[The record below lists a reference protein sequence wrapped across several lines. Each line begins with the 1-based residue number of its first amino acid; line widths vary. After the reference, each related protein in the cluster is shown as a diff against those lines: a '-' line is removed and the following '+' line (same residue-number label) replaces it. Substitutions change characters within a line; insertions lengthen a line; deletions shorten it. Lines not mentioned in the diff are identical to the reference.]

1 MKVIR
6 NTTLQAFNV
15 PFKTPKGLQEV
26 YVKPRQTIEVP
37 DSYTSIVLDNLIK
50 RRMFKMSVI
59 QEVAAT
65 STVASKSTK
74 K

>member
-6 NTTLQAFNV
+6 NTTLQAFSV

-26 YVKPRQTIEVP
+26 YVRPRQTIEVP
-37 DSYTSIVLDNLIK
+37 DSYTSVVLDNLIK

-59 QEVAAT
+59 QEVAVSQTAT
-65 STVASKSTK
+65 AKSTK